1 MKRLWHHLLDGTIDV
16 VGSDHAPFLAE
27 EKERG
32 LDDIFLAPAGVP
44 GIEVTLPLMLN
55 AANRGQISLPAVVR
69 LLSERAAQLFRLPGK
84 GSVKVGADADLA
96 LVDMDAE
103 WTFDGDRSFSKA
115 GSTMRAYQ
123 GG

>member
-1 MKRLWHHLLDGTIDV
+1 M

-115 GSTMRAYQ
+115 GVTMRAYQ